1 MAQLAGLFLEWQRD
15 TQNLWQPLASR
26 SWHPPSQPTYPYLPP
41 SPPVHLLDKSPMYRR
56 RRRKSRT
63 IPLLFVHG
71 LVRLRQEFSEGDGIL
86 RVEASRAYAQRKLI
100 TSFARIRCLQV
111 LLETPKNDVLVLT

>member
-15 TQNLWQPLASR
+15 TQNLWQPPASR
-26 SWHPPSQPTYPYLPP
+26 SWHPPSQPTYPYFICLRP
-41 SPPVHLLDKSPMYRR
+41 SVHLLDKSPMYRR

-63 IPLLFVHG
+63 IPFLFIHG
-71 LVRLRQEFSEGDGIL
+71 LVRLRQKFSEGDGIL

-100 TSFARIRCLQV
+100 TRFARIRCLQV
-111 LLETPKNDVLVLT
+111 L